1 MKRVVIAAIVVIA
14 AASACRRGGETPA
27 STNPNVANRV
37 AARTVKLFYESPQM
51 LLAAEPRS
59 VALPE
64 NAAAAIPIVVREL
77 LKGPS
82 NPPLLRLL
90 PPDTALRGA
99 FLLPGGTVVVDL
111 GGPTVAAG
119 WATGSHQELMAIHS
133 IVQTL
138 VANFPEAA
146 RVRLVVNGSS
156 SETLGGHLS
165 LRHSF
170 VPLPAL
176 VDPQQR

>member
-1 MKRVVIAAIVVIA
+1 MKKALFA
-14 AASACRRGGETPA
+14 AALFVAVAAGCRRGSEAPVSA
-27 STNPNVANRV
+27 NPNVANRV
-37 AARTVKLFYESPQM
+37 AARNVKLFYESPQM
-51 LLAAEPRS
+51 LLSAEQRS

-77 LKGPS
+77 LKGPAA
-82 NPPLLRLL
+82 PPLLRLF
-90 PPDTALRGA
+90 PADTALRGA

-119 WATGSHQELMAIHS
+119 WATGSHQELMAVHS

-138 VANFPEAA
+138 VSNFPEAA

-156 SETLGGHLS
+156 AETLGGHLS

-170 VPLPAL
+170 VPSPSL
-176 VDPQQR
+176 VDPRGR